1 MPQSNVQTEN
11 PGLSNMKIEDFG
23 ELQLRYQPLA
33 PGARA
38 TAVLADAHVA
48 LQVAERVLTKLSE
61 RSDCKQFF
69 DKIRKNS
76 MLIGKLRPSDAR
88 VALMDSSCDFIKET
102 LRKLGAWR
110 KTLERLAAGEGIA
123 KDKGNKEYIRS
134 DDPISLS
141 VAGSTG
147 ISNYISIV
155 QLVLMDVSKA
165 EKNAP
170 EYATMTAE
178 IRRCATVLSDYENA
192 ASFMSLVR

>member
-1 MPQSNVQTEN
+1 
-11 PGLSNMKIEDFG
+11 MKIEDFG

>member
-38 TAVLADAHVA
+38 TAVLADAHIA

-123 KDKGNKEYIRS
+123 KDTGNKEYIRS